1 MASARV
7 VSSLLQDLA
16 QRPRLRRAV
25 RSSPTVACRRA
36 AYACGVWPQLTKEPR
51 VAATAPGAER
61 ASGLTT
67 PVPKPGPANELSAT
81 PTQLWPFG
89 VGLAD
94 TAAGAAITATAV
106 ITPKRSV
113 RILASDPG
121 YHFVVAEATC
131 LPDATKGV
139 RSRALQNR
147 CRYAR
152 SGTKPRESCRL
163 CRRQRHPV
171 ARLWHRSAREV
182 ERCASK
188 SGRHVSVSLPYRI
201 DNRSG
206 VARTTSSAADRCRP
220 DANTPRET

>member
-1 MASARV
+1 MEARPDGERPRG
-7 VSSLLQDLA
+7 LRRFKTWA

-51 VAATAPGAER
+51 VAIVFLLPYLEMVITALR
-61 ASGLTT
+61 
-67 PVPKPGPANELSAT
+67 PANELSAT

-113 RILASDPG
+113 RILASDLG

-131 LPDATKGV
+131 LPDATKG
-139 RSRALQNR
+139 
-147 CRYAR
+147 
-152 SGTKPRESCRL
+152 G
-163 CRRQRHPV
+163 
-171 ARLWHRSAREV
+171 
-182 ERCASK
+182 
-188 SGRHVSVSLPYRI
+188 
-201 DNRSG
+201 
-206 VARTTSSAADRCRP
+206 
-220 DANTPRET
+220 

>member
-7 VSSLLQDLA
+7 VSSPA
-16 QRPRLRRAV
+16 SRPGSTAHLGRVV
-25 RSSPTVACRRA
+25 RGSPTVACRRA

-67 PVPKPGPANELSAT
+67 SVPKPGPANELSAT

-113 RILASDPG
+113 RILASDLG
-121 YHFVVAEATC
+121 YRFVVAEATC
-131 LPDATKGV
+131 LPDATKG
-139 RSRALQNR
+139 
-147 CRYAR
+147 
-152 SGTKPRESCRL
+152 G
-163 CRRQRHPV
+163 
-171 ARLWHRSAREV
+171 EV
-182 ERCASK
+182 PGPAEPL
-188 SGRHVSVSLPYRI
+188 SLHAFWNEAPSTI
-201 DNRSG
+201 H
-206 VARTTSSAADRCRP
+206 
-220 DANTPRET
+220 

>member
-1 MASARV
+1 MAEKTSSVIPTISGRHWATVDSDELMPAGRLLNLATSIEARPDGERPRG
-7 VSSLLQDLA
+7 LLARFKTWLNG
-16 QRPRLRRAV
+16 PRLRRAV

-94 TAAGAAITATAV
+94 TSAGAAITATAV

-113 RILASDPG
+113 RILASDLG

-131 LPDATKGV
+131 LPDATKG
-139 RSRALQNR
+139 
-147 CRYAR
+147 
-152 SGTKPRESCRL
+152 G
-163 CRRQRHPV
+163 
-171 ARLWHRSAREV
+171 
-182 ERCASK
+182 
-188 SGRHVSVSLPYRI
+188 G
-201 DNRSG
+201 
-206 VARTTSSAADRCRP
+206 
-220 DANTPRET
+220 